1 MANANGTK
9 SSADI
14 EREVSEQRDR
24 LEARIGEIRERLSP
38 GQLIDEVL
46 SYTKD
51 GGSKFASNL
60 GRQITAN
67 PLPAALVGVGLTWLI
82 ASNAN
87 PGMASQPMQRDD
99 HRYDDEDFP
108 YAKASGSGLKRVSH
122 AADESGQW
130 WSEFETNTGSR
141 YRAASDSLGRRAGH
155 FMDATGKKFA
165 GFIDD
170 SGNRVRRFQDE
181 SGNALDQ
188 TMGWASHR
196 WSDLSRQA
204 QGLASSVAQMG
215 GDLTAGAR
223 DLAGT
228 VRSTARD
235 QTSQLSRQVADLF
248 EQQPLIA
255 GALAF
260 AAGAAMG
267 AVLPS
272 TSQEDQLIG
281 EQADKVRRKATRA
294 AGRLYEQGKEQSAQV
309 YEDVTDKAGQLYSET
324 KDKVAD
330 VAARPSGTTNL
341 H

>member
-1 MANANGTK
+1 MANVNGQK

-14 EREVSEQRDR
+14 EREVSEQRNR

-38 GQLIDEVL
+38 GQIVDELL

-51 GGSKFASNL
+51 GGGKFASNL

-87 PGMASQPMQRDD
+87 PGVASQPMRDD
-99 HRYDDEDFP
+99 YRHDDEDFP

-122 AADESGQW
+122 TADESGHW

-155 FMDATGKKFA
+155 FMDSTGKKFA
-165 GFIDD
+165 GFIDE
-170 SGNRVRRFQDE
+170 SGSRVRRFQDE

-188 TMGWASHR
+188 GMGWASHR
-196 WSDLSRQA
+196 WNELGRQA
-204 QGLASSVAQMG
+204 QGLADSVSHMG
-215 GDLTAGAR
+215 ENLTSGAR

-228 VRSTARD
+228 VTSTART
-235 QTSQLSRQVADLF
+235 QTSDLTRQVANLF

-260 AAGAAMG
+260 AAGAAIG

-272 TSQEDQLIG
+272 TSQEDELIG
-281 EQADKVRRKATRA
+281 AQADKVRRKAMRT
-294 AGRLYEQGKEQSAQV
+294 AGDLYEQGKEQAAQV
-309 YEDVTDKAGQLYSET
+309 YSDVTDKAGQLYSET
-324 KDKVAD
+324 KDKVTE
-330 VAARPSGTTNL
+330 AASRPPGTTNL